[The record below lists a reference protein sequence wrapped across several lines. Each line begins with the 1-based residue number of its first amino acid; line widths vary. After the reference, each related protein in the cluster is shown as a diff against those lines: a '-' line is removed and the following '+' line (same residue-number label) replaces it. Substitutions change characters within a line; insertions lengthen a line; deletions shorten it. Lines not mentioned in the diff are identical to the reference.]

1 MSVRSPVATQP
12 RDGLPLIET
21 KLAPGRLSAE
31 RLVRRRLL
39 AELDRFSSRALTLI
53 DAPVGFGKTVLAQT
67 WCAHTDAAV
76 AWVSL
81 DAGDN
86 DPARLWTYVATSVD
100 RVRPGLGR
108 MALARLRT
116 PGVPAVVAVDELIN
130 GIASYGQPLAIV
142 LDDLHTVRNDECL
155 STLQHAIERLPPQA
169 TIVAATRSDPA
180 LSLGRLRAGGSL
192 GEIRARELSFTA
204 AEARELLVEQEGID
218 LDEDDVAL
226 LVERTEGWP
235 AGLYL
240 AALWLRET
248 AEPKA
253 DVRAFH
259 GDHRHVAEYLSREV
273 LDTLD
278 DDTRRFLLETSTLG
292 RFTAAMCDA
301 ALGRSDSAARLKELE
316 RTNQLVVALDAH
328 GEWYRYHHL
337 FGELLQLELKAVD
350 AAAPRPIHE
359 RAAAWCHEHGLIEDA
374 LDHAAEAG
382 QALSVAAILSNE
394 HRALLRS
401 GQLTTVL
408 RWGGELPDEVL
419 LERPEIPAAMALA
432 AGLRGGLTHER
443 RRYLAL
449 AGRSRTE
456 RPEGWTPY
464 HEAILG
470 LAHLNW
476 VDDDLGAAIELAR
489 RTVEVGRAGVEEATV
504 PALAGLAY
512 LLFLAGDLAEARALA
527 HEALGQPESRARPHG
542 LVLALVVQALVDA
555 EELRPDAA
563 EESARAATAAARAG
577 GIGETASG
585 GLARLAF
592 ASALLAR
599 GNLREAEREAV
610 HGEELRRSAEPE
622 AGHLHALLVL
632 AQIRARR
639 GRLERAS
646 ADLEIVRRGLESF
659 RDAGRLPTLADALE
673 RAISEHRVEGARV
686 ADLPSSAELGV
697 LRLLATDLS
706 QRAIGAE
713 LYLSLNTVK
722 THTRS
727 LYRKLGVSSREAAVT
742 RAHELGL
749 LDDSP
754 G

>member
-1 MSVRSPVATQP
+1 
-12 RDGLPLIET
+12 LIET
-21 KLAPGRLSAE
+21 KLGRGRSSAE
-31 RLVRRRLL
+31 RLIRPRLL
-39 AELDRFSSRALTLI
+39 AELDRLASRSLTLI

-108 MALARLRT
+108 MALTRLRT
-116 PGVPAVVAVDELIN
+116 GGVPAVVAVDELIN
-130 GIASYGQPLAIV
+130 GVASYGQPLAIV
-142 LDDLHTVRNDECL
+142 LDDLHVLRNEECL
-155 STLQHAIERLPPQA
+155 STLQHAIEHLPPHA

-192 GEIRARELSFTA
+192 GEIRARELAFTL
-204 AEARELLVEQEGID
+204 AEAHELLVVREGIE

-253 DVRAFH
+253 GVRAFH
-259 GDHRHVAEYLSREV
+259 GDHRHVAEYLSSEV

-292 RFTAAMCDA
+292 RFSAAMCDA
-301 ALGRSDSAARLKELE
+301 ALGRPGSAARLRELE
-316 RTNQLVVALDAH
+316 RTNRFLVALDAR

-337 FGELLQLELKAVD
+337 FGELLQLELAVVD
-350 AAAPRPIHE
+350 PSASGPIHK

-382 QALSVAAILSNE
+382 EELSVAAILSEE
-394 HRALLRS
+394 HRSLLRA
-401 GQLTTVL
+401 GRLATVL
-408 RWGGELPDEVL
+408 RWGTELPEEVL
-419 LERPEIPAAMALA
+419 LERPEIPGAMALA
-432 AGLRGGLTHER
+432 AGLHGGLTHDR

-449 AGRSRTE
+449 AARSRAE
-456 RPEGWTPY
+456 RPESWTPY
-464 HEAILG
+464 HEALVG
-470 LAHLNW
+470 LADLNW
-476 VDDDLGAAIELAR
+476 IEDDLGAAIELAR
-489 RTVEVGRAGVEEATV
+489 RTVDVGRAGVEEATM

-512 LLFLAGDLAEARALA
+512 LLFLAGELAEARRLAQEALA
-527 HEALGQPESRARPHG
+527 RPESRARPHG
-542 LVLALVVQALVDA
+542 LVLALAVVALVDA
-555 EELRPDAA
+555 EELRPGPA
-563 EESARAATAAARAG
+563 EESAREAIAAARAA
-577 GIGETASG
+577 GIDETASG
-585 GLARLAF
+585 GAARVALAA
-592 ASALLAR
+592 ALLSG
-599 GNLREAEREAV
+599 GNLPDAERAAT
-610 HGEELRRSAEPE
+610 HGERLRHSAEPE

-632 AQIRARR
+632 ALVRARR
-639 GRLERAS
+639 GRLERAA
-646 ADLEIVRRGLESF
+646 ADLELVRHGLESF
-659 RDAGRLPTLADALE
+659 RDAGRLPALADALE
-673 RAISEHRVEGARV
+673 RAIGEHRVERAPV
-686 ADLPSSAELGV
+686 ADPPSGAELSV

-706 QRAIGAE
+706 QREIGAG

-727 LYRKLGVSSREAAVT
+727 LYRKLGVSSREAAVI
-742 RAHELGL
+742 RANELGL
-749 LDDSP
+749 LDADSP